1 MITLHYMIKGMVG
14 HFCEYVLSLRLARR
28 LALKIFSLAC
38 FEEGG
43 GADGIF

>member
-1 MITLHYMIKGMVG
+1 MITLRYMVKGTVG
-14 HFCEYVLSLRLARR
+14 HFRECVLSLRLARR
-28 LALKIFSLAC
+28 LALKISSLAG